1 MLYKFDNDWIESNVV
16 TNYNLVCENSGM
28 IKIGKSLQMIG
39 FFIAALMQGFIN
51 DKFGRRMGMMVF
63 CSGTVIIFC
72 LNGLFQLKNYILFI
86 LLQILSVAFANA
98 SGLTAFVYGMEISVG
113 LSIFSFLKRSFLL

>member
-16 TNYNLVCENSGM
+16 TNYNLVCENSAM

-39 FFIAALMQGFIN
+39 FFIAALVQGIVN

-63 CSGTVIIFC
+63 CSGAVIIFC
-72 LNGLFQLKNYILFI
+72 LNGLFQMKNYILFI
-86 LLQILSVAFANA
+86 MLQILSVAFANA
-98 SGLTAFVYGMEISVG
+98 SGLTAFVYGMEISAG
-113 LSIFSFLKRSFLL
+113 LSIFGILKNSFSS